1 MTSEIVT
8 LTSTTASMTS
18 LEISILVEKR
28 HDNVKALIDR
38 LSGQCVITL
47 PEFQEVPNDG
57 PGPKTIKI
65 YRFSGETGRRD
76 SIIVVAQLSPEFTGR
91 LVDRWQELEAKTAVP
106 AVTDPIIAAHIR
118 ALVEVDQLK
127 QRQLA
132 VEVAQAAMQR
142 QMDSNTRQL
151 QQIET
156 ASDYFTI
163 IGWWRYAKL
172 GGSLPLADAARL
184 GKEATAFCQ
193 AHEVLMGETPDPRFG
208 HVRTYP
214 KWVLD
219 NLFAQEAA

>member
-1 MTSEIVT
+1 MTNEIVA
-8 LTSTTASMTS
+8 LPSATASVTS
-18 LEISILVEKR
+18 LDISTLVEKR
-28 HDNVKALIDR
+28 HDNVRALIVR
-38 LSGQCVITL
+38 LAEQGVITL
-47 PEFQEVPNDG
+47 PEFQEVHNDG
-57 PGPKTIKI
+57 PGPKSVKI

-91 LVDRWQELEAKTAVP
+91 LVDRWQELEAKTAAP

-156 ASDYFTI
+156 ANDYFTV
-163 IGWWRYAKL
+163 IGWHRYAKL
-172 GGSLPLADAARL
+172 GGSLPYADAAKM
-184 GKEATAFCQ
+184 GKVATTFCKE
-193 AHEVLMGETPDPRFG
+193 HDIIIGHVPDPRFG
-208 HVRTYP
+208 IVNQYP

-219 NLFAQEAA
+219 SLFAQEAA